1 MSEEFTLL
9 SEEELLSGIATV
21 SGPKPVRRSHSHSS
35 SHSEKSSSSHSK
47 KPSEKSSVKPPEKSD
62 RKPTGRTTTQSSHK
76 SSSQNHRKTP
86 SNPSRPAKKKSSRSW
101 LKTLMQILFRTVLSI
116 VVVAGLLV
124 GGLCLILNQVFNG
137 PSPAARDVLTMSL
150 LEASGTKWL
159 PGLFLG
165 DAKVEHIKNGGTEL
179 FEEDVPETQPI
190 RINTDTSLT
199 ANSDEWKDYPDGI
212 RIENVSGDTY
222 NAYVM
227 IVRDPSRVYLATSS
241 KKFSKSVP
249 GTRITEQI
257 EKEQAVAAV
266 NAGAFFD
273 NGTSS
278 PSVGSVPEGLV
289 ISGGKVVWN
298 SGKAPEEGFV
308 GFNQDNVLVVADTM
322 TADQAMELG
331 IRDGCC
337 FGPVLIQNGGINNEV
352 YNTNSGYNPRTAIGQ
367 RADGSVILLCID
379 GRQAGSLGGTYADII
394 NVMVE
399 YEAVNAC
406 NLDGGSSTVM
416 LYRDNEGR
424 YGEAGQV
431 QMINNYSLLQEKPRK
446 MPTFIMVRPSGEE

>member
-1 MSEEFTLL
+1 MADVT
-9 SEEELLSGIATV
+9 A
-21 SGPKPVRRSHSHSS
+21 
-35 SHSEKSSSSHSK
+35 
-47 KPSEKSSVKPPEKSD
+47 PEKE
-62 RKPTGRTTTQSSHK
+62 
-76 SSSQNHRKTP
+76 KT
-86 SNPSRPAKKKSSRSW
+86 SRS
-101 LKTLMQILFRTVLSI
+101 IGRTVLRI
-116 VVVAGLLV
+116 LLRTILTVVVIAGLLV
-124 GGLCLILNQVFNG
+124 GGMWLILNQLFNG

-165 DAKVEHIKNGGTEL
+165 DELVEQIKNGGTEL
-179 FEEDVPETQPI
+179 FVEDVPDTAPI
-190 RINTDTSLT
+190 EINTDTSLT
-199 ANSDEWKDYPDGI
+199 ANADEWKDYPDGI

-241 KKFSKSVP
+241 ANFSMSVP

-257 EKEQAVAAV
+257 EKEKAVAAV

-298 SGKAPEEGFV
+298 SGSAPEEGFV

-322 TADQAMELG
+322 TANKAMELG

-337 FGPVLIQNGGINNEV
+337 FGPVLVKNGGINNEV

-367 RADGSVILLCID
+367 RADGAVILLCID

-394 NVMVE
+394 NIMVE

-416 LYRDNEGR
+416 LYRDTQGR
-424 YGEAGQV
+424 YGEPGQV

-446 MPTFIMVRPSGEE
+446 MPTFIMVRPEGEE